1 MITDEQIQDPLSDE
15 EIEQQRLSRLSGF
28 AASIEDKLKDA
39 IKYRQESGIEDRWLE
54 AEEFFAGIDDA
65 NRGTKMLK
73 PATSDGRVTVEKS
86 ATTGRS
92 TVFINITA
100 PYVKMGKSRASEML
114 LPSEDKPFSIDP
126 SPMPDIVELKNSK
139 DLMPGGQHNVSDVAT
154 AFIDEAKKKAEIAET
169 QIWDWLSESKWHTE
183 MRKVIGQCAKIG
195 TGVLKGPV
203 PTMRKYRKANK
214 MEDGTLALVIQEKL
228 SPESCWVD
236 AWDIFPDP
244 ACGSN
249 IHDGSYLFQRRLVSG
264 KKLRELKKQKGY
276 IASVIDQV
284 LLEGP
289 STTKKV
295 NSKDQASSIRDKTR
309 YELFYYY
316 GEASA
321 EEYQSARPEHDEC
334 GEMLNV
340 ICVMVNGK
348 IIKASLNP
356 LDSGEF
362 PYDVIVW
369 EPIEDFWAGVG
380 IADQANEPQR
390 IVNAAVRNMMDNAGV
405 SAGPQIVIDR
415 AAIEPADG
423 VWSITPL
430 KIWYKTDDSEV
441 DDVRKAIMSI
451 VIPSMQV
458 ELNNILKMGLD
469 LAEKATNMPLIMQGQ
484 QGSATETVGGMEILQ
499 ANASSVLRD
508 IARVFDD
515 SLIKPHVTRYYEW
528 LMMYGED
535 ENAKGDFVIQPQGST
550 AFYERDAQN
559 QFILKLEPLA
569 QDKGYGLNKRKIMQ
583 ELLKANKISPA
594 RVTYTDAEMEQQAAA
609 EAKNPP
615 MEPTVQAAK
624 IRADADLQ
632 KAGLEQELE
641 KSQADIKEKEFQSE
655 AALKISL
662 AEKEHENRMALA
674 QLQKEVK
681 MMELAQAQGVSLD
694 SIKADLAQTTMKLNV
709 QKELSFADK
718 QHELTTQA
726 KDHLHQRLSQAITPP
741 TEPVGRAKDGEAF
754 EA

>member
-28 AASIEDKLKDA
+28 AAKIEDKLKDA
-39 IKYRQESGIEDRWLE
+39 IDARRESGIEDRWRE

-73 PATSDGRVTVEKS
+73 PATSDGRVTIEKS

-92 TVFINITA
+92 TIFINITA
-100 PYVKMGKSRASEML
+100 PYVKMGKSRAAEML

-126 SPMPDIVELKNSK
+126 SPMPDIVSLQKSTEQ
-139 DLMPGGQHNVSDVAT
+139 MPGGQHTVAQAAA
-154 AFIDEAKKKAEIAET
+154 AFIDEAEKKAEAAET

-183 MRKVIGQCAKIG
+183 MRKVIGQCAKLG

-203 PTMRKYRKANK
+203 PTVRKYRKADK
-214 MEDGTLALVIQEKL
+214 TPDGNLALVIEEKL
-228 SPESCWVD
+228 SPESCWCDV
-236 AWDIFPDP
+236 WDLFPDA

-276 IASVIDQV
+276 ITSVIDQV
-284 LLEGP
+284 LIEGP
-289 STTKKV
+289 ATTRKV
-295 NSKDQASSIRDKTR
+295 NDQRDKSGNR
-309 YELFYYY
+309 RDKERFELFYYY

-321 EEYQSARPEHDEC
+321 TEYKSARPEHDES
-334 GEMLNV
+334 GDMLNV

-362 PYDVIVW
+362 PYDVITW
-369 EPIEDFWAGVG
+369 EPIEDYWSGVG
-380 IADQANEPQR
+380 IADQVNEPQR

-423 VWSITPL
+423 VWRVTPL
-430 KIWYKTDDSEV
+430 KIWYKTNDSDV

-451 VIPSMQV
+451 QIPSMQV
-458 ELNNILKMGLD
+458 ELENILKMGLE

-499 ANASSVLRD
+499 SNSSAVLRD

-515 SLIKPHVTRYYEW
+515 SLIKPHITRYYEW
-528 LMMYGED
+528 LMMYGD
-535 ENAKGDFVIQPQGST
+535 DDAAKGDFSILPQGST
-550 AFYERDAQN
+550 SFYWTKYSFTE
-559 QFILKLEPLA
+559 
-569 QDKGYGLNKRKIMQ
+569 
-583 ELLKANKISPA
+583 
-594 RVTYTDAEMEQQAAA
+594 YT
-609 EAKNPP
+609 
-615 MEPTVQAAK
+615 
-624 IRADADLQ
+624 I
-632 KAGLEQELE
+632 
-641 KSQADIKEKEFQSE
+641 
-655 AALKISL
+655 
-662 AEKEHENRMALA
+662 
-674 QLQKEVK
+674 
-681 MMELAQAQGVSLD
+681 
-694 SIKADLAQTTMKLNV
+694 
-709 QKELSFADK
+709 
-718 QHELTTQA
+718 
-726 KDHLHQRLSQAITPP
+726 HLW
-741 TEPVGRAKDGEAF
+741 F
-754 EA
+754 